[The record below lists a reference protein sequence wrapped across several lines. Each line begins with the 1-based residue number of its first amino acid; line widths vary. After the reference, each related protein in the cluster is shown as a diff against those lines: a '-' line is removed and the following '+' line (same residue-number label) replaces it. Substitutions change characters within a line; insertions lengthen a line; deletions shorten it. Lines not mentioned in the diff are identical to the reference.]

1 MAEKIFTLNPSDR
14 RFERLGINRTTPDV
28 QAVLSKLVGTG
39 APRPSNPNGNRVL
52 STPDDSNLKRL
63 SDATSAQVTDSE
75 SLFQMLPD
83 TELSMQILVSTIL
96 SPKDMGGNIDLTYTV
111 EAGSMETEL
120 VGAMIKVV
128 EEYFDKTYKIKKL
141 LQPIL
146 QDALFMTGSYPLMVL
161 PENTIDEAINSPDRV
176 SMESLRSELTDAGQP
191 RPMGFL
197 GPAKVDGATRT
208 VTSLE
213 SMYSTSYQPSVSM
226 ESMAKLKDKFDPLIS
241 VTDNPTILKL
251 PMLRDKVRQ
260 DRIHNLFAMA
270 HRGFNSH
277 VSMESILDA
286 GKPGKTGKSKKE
298 PRKKP
303 IGENSSQVE
312 ASLYMR
318 RRYKNVPVMTLLPPE
333 MTGDT
338 PVGHPMV
345 TKLPA
350 ESVIPV
356 HVPSNPDE
364 HIGYFVLLDDLG
376 NPVVKAKTA
385 DYYTDMA
392 TNINANRDMVSQL
405 IATTKRAERGRET
418 DERNYDK
425 ELTLAYA
432 DLVEED
438 LLNRLKNGIYG
449 SDVEIARPTEVY
461 RVMLARALARM
472 QTRLLYVPAELVTY
486 IAFDYN
492 NMGIGCSLLEKS
504 RILGSMRAITL
515 FANTM
520 SMMKNSMGR
529 EVLNITLDQND
540 KDPTGTV
547 EFLIHEYSK
556 TRQASYPVGA
566 SNPQDIVRFLQNA
579 GVQVA
584 VSGNTGYPETK
595 FEVEDKAS
603 NKTQPNLDLMNEL
616 RDQHIMSM
624 GLSPETVTAGANAEF
639 ATTIVTQNLLL
650 AKRVLQYQERLCEFL
665 EDFIRKYILYSGYLM
680 EALRAVVRENKA
692 SVAKAEKEARRLAK
706 EEADKKKAAE
716 EGGTP
721 PGTGEE
727 GVPPSTEGGTPPDE
741 EEEQED
747 NEEEEEDDGLGGLGS
762 LESIDNGPTTKPVDR
777 SKNVGARVITD
788 NDRYSEDTHGDDGI
802 IFEFIKA
809 LKVSLPAPDTST
821 MDTQQKAFEQ
831 YSTFIELG
839 LKAYVD
845 ETFLNDTTLG
855 SMGVKADTVIAV
867 IKSYFLRQWL
877 RTNGVL
883 QELDVLANLGGEG
896 EAFDFLEVQEGH
908 MEGLQISIGRFITW
922 MEEKLKARGMSADQG
937 LDGGLGGGTDDTAL
951 GGGTGDDL
959 LGGGLDTGL
968 DTDTTETPA
977 AEETADNAEAAAGAT
992 ETATTQTEEQT
1003 ATTEEEELDENGKPK
1018 PKPKKPGEEAAE

>member
-1 MAEKIFTLNPSDR
+1 MAEKIFSLNPNDR
-14 RFERLGINRTTPDV
+14 RFERMGVNRATPDV

-39 APRPSNPNGNRVL
+39 APRPTTGNGNRVL
-52 STPDDSNLKRL
+52 STPDDSSLKRL

-96 SPKDMGGNIDLTYTV
+96 SPKDMGGNVDLTYTV
-111 EAGSMETEL
+111 EAGAMETEL
-120 VGAMIKVV
+120 VGAMIRVI

-146 QDALFMTGSYPLMVL
+146 QDSLFMTGSYPLMIL

-176 SMESLRSELTDAGQP
+176 SMESLRSELTDAGHP
-191 RPMGFL
+191 RAMGFL
-197 GPAKVDGATRT
+197 GPANLDQANRRP

-213 SMYSTSYQPSVSM
+213 SMYSTPYSPTASM
-226 ESMAKLKDKFDPLIS
+226 EAMAPLKDKFDPMIS
-241 VTDNPTILKL
+241 VTDNPTLLKL

-260 DRIHNLFAMA
+260 DRIHNLFTIA
-270 HRGFNSH
+270 HRGFGSS
-277 VSMESILDA
+277 VSMESALDA
-286 GKPGKTGKSKKE
+286 GKPDKTGKPKKE
-298 PRKKP
+298 PRRKLVA
-303 IGENSSQVE
+303 ENTAGAE

-318 RRYKNVPVMTLLPPE
+318 RRYKNVPVMTMVPPE
-333 MTGDT
+333 MTGRT

-345 TKLPA
+345 SKLPA

-392 TNINANRDMVSQL
+392 TNINSNRDMVSQL

-418 DERNYDK
+418 NELNYDK

-449 SDVEIARPTEVY
+449 SDVEISRPTEVY
-461 RVMLARALARM
+461 RVMLARSLARM

-520 SMMKNSMGR
+520 AMMKNSMGR
-529 EVLNITLDQND
+529 EVLNITLDPND

-566 SNPQDIVRFLQNA
+566 SNPQDITRFLQNA

-603 NKTQPNLDLMNEL
+603 AKTQPNIDLMNEL

-665 EDFIRKYILYSGYLM
+665 EDFVRKYTLYSGYLM
-680 EALRAVVRENKA
+680 EALREVVRANKS
-692 SVAKAEKEARRLAK
+692 SVAKAEKEARRVAK
-706 EEADKKKAAE
+706 ATAKKPDPDTAPTDQPTGD
-716 EGGTP
+716 EGA
-721 PGTGEE
+721 
-727 GVPPSTEGGTPPDE
+727 
-741 EEEQED
+741 
-747 NEEEEEDDGLGGLGS
+747 DDGNTDDAAAGDQTDDDVGS
-762 LESIDNGPTTKPVDR
+762 FESASNDEGKVGAFDR
-777 SKNVGARVITD
+777 SKNVNARVLTD
-788 NDRYSEDTHGDDGI
+788 ADRYSEDDQGDDGI

-809 LKVSLPAPDTST
+809 LKISLPAPDTST
-821 MDTQQKAFEQ
+821 SDSQQKAFEQ
-831 YSTFIELG
+831 YSQFVELG

-855 SMGVKADTVIAV
+855 TMGVKADTVIAV

-883 QELDVLANLGGEG
+883 QELDVLANMGGEN
-896 EAFDFLEVQEGH
+896 EAFDFLEIQEGH
-908 MEGLQISIGRFITW
+908 MEGLQVSIGRFIGW
-922 MEEKLKARGMSADQG
+922 MEEKLKARGMST
-937 LDGGLGGGTDDTAL
+937 DGGDGGGFGGDTSGGGDLAGGDGGGGASDIPSLDDT
-951 GGGTGDDL
+951 GTG
-959 LGGGLDTGL
+959 G
-968 DTDTTETPA
+968 ETPA
-977 AEETADNAEAAAGAT
+977 GEQAADDAEIKDGEQETASTLDEDAQGERNDD
-992 ETATTQTEEQT
+992 
-1003 ATTEEEELDENGKPK
+1003 ELDGEGKFKPK
-1018 PKPKKPGEEAAE
+1018 SGKDKPDVKDDDVV